1 MEPSLLPTLPRTVT
15 RLSLRRAVTRAIQAC
30 GNIIDRR
37 IYDHASI
44 PATLEALFN
53 LQPMTNRDK
62 AANSLTSLI
71 TLTTPR
77 PNTPA
82 TLPAPVKLRRLPLK
96 VQRAAMLQQ
105 KRLLRQSADT
115 GNVPGFLGVALKADP
130 SLSPKAEH
138 AKIRARFKKIKT
150 RAHASAYMRS
160 VQTKISVMQSVDK
173 PRSR

>member
-1 MEPSLLPTLPRTVT
+1 MEPRLLPRLPRTVT
-15 RLSLRRAVTRAIQAC
+15 RLSLRRALTRAIQAC

-105 KRLLRQSADT
+105 KRLL
-115 GNVPGFLGVALKADP
+115 G
-130 SLSPKAEH
+130 SPQILAMFPAFWVWH
-138 AKIRARFKKIKT
+138 
-150 RAHASAYMRS
+150 
-160 VQTKISVMQSVDK
+160 
-173 PRSR
+173 